1 MINPDTALYRFIG
14 MIHSPFTDQ
23 KKTPI
28 QSIFSTAEGRVEV
41 FPAFVEGLDGL
52 EEFSHLYLIYHFHQ
66 ATPGPMH
73 ETPFLDGEKP
83 RGIFSI
89 RHYNRPNPIGL
100 SIVELKYI
108 EGDTLFVAG
117 IDVLDGTPLLDIKP
131 YISRFD
137 HREGTRNGWVD
148 KKEIGSIADSEAT
161 PGHLQD
167 T

>member
-66 ATPGPMH
+66 ATPGPMR
-73 ETPFLDGEKP
+73 ETPFLDEEKP

-148 KKEIGSIADSEAT
+148 KKEIGNIADSEAT